1 MTIQQ
6 IKERLNIRTV
16 LSHYSLSPNKNG
28 MLNCPF
34 HEDKK
39 ASMRIYEGTNT
50 AYCFAGSCKVE
61 SLDVIDFI
69 LNMERLTKREAILKA
84 KSLCSSLSIKSPPNL
99 SQMKK
104 ENPQT
109 SFKRYHKSLH
119 NHKPAQEYCEAR
131 CLDWRL
137 LEIGY
142 KSRQTSTKWGRGCII
157 FPLLNESG
165 SIVDLY
171 GRSIVGGGHYYSS
184 GRKGLYPEYP
194 SKTSK
199 HLILCESIIDTA
211 TLQTLDLDLEDYAL
225 LSLYGTNGLTEEHL
239 LAISR
244 LVNLEEIIFGLDE
257 DKAGSEA
264 VESHTRT
271 LSRLHPAVRI
281 SRIKLGHGFDINSVA
296 ENHTEYKTIFKDLI
310 KNRVVIKEGATPTLP
325 DLRAQEK
332 ENHLDTSDPYN
343 LIYTTAV
350 AQYYIKGGVRC
361 SAKDLGSMKVTLVVV
376 NKSGKKSRNGLD
388 LYEDR
393 QIERTA
399 QAYRR
404 SLGFTSGF
412 SGTGLTCFDG

>member
-6 IKERLNIRTV
+6 IKERLSIRTV
-16 LSHYSLSPNKNG
+16 LSHYGLSPNKNG

-39 ASMRIYEGTNT
+39 ASMRIYDETNT

-69 LNMERLTKREAILKA
+69 LHMESCSKREAILKA
-84 KSLCSSLSIKSPPNL
+84 KHMCSDFSIVSIKTSPNL

-104 ENPQT
+104 ENPQA

-199 HLILCESIIDTA
+199 YLILCESIIDTA
-211 TLQTLDLDLEDYAL
+211 TLQTLDLGLEDYSL

-244 LVNLEEIIFGLDE
+244 LVDLEEIIFGLDE

-281 SRIKLGHGFDINSVA
+281 SRIKLGTWF
-296 ENHTEYKTIFKDLI
+296 
-310 KNRVVIKEGATPTLP
+310 
-325 DLRAQEK
+325 
-332 ENHLDTSDPYN
+332 
-343 LIYTTAV
+343 
-350 AQYYIKGGVRC
+350 
-361 SAKDLGSMKVTLVVV
+361 
-376 NKSGKKSRNGLD
+376 
-388 LYEDR
+388 
-393 QIERTA
+393 
-399 QAYRR
+399 
-404 SLGFTSGF
+404 
-412 SGTGLTCFDG
+412 